1 LNWDTM
7 PAMNVAGNLFLIGLM
22 GAGKT
27 TVGKILAKRLHW
39 PFFDSD
45 HEIEARTGVRIPII
59 FEIEGE
65 EGFRNREVETIA
77 ELVSM
82 RNVVLATGGGAVLR
96 AENQR
101 ALKEN
106 GTVIYLRANVDDLYE
121 RTKHDRNRPLL
132 QTADPKA
139 KLQAL
144 FEQRD
149 PIYRQLAD
157 VVIDT
162 SRQNVNSLVAQL
174 ERKLQAHLQQQ
185 QNQHN
190 AKT

>member
-1 LNWDTM
+1 M
-7 PAMNVAGNLFLIGLM
+7 PAMKMAGNLFLIGLM

-39 PFFDSD
+39 PFYDSD
-45 HEIEARTGVRIPII
+45 HEIEARTGVKIPTI

-65 EGFRNREVETIA
+65 SGFRNREVETIA
-77 ELVSM
+77 ELVE
-82 RNVVLATGGGAVLR
+82 VPHIVLATGGGAVLR
-96 AENQR
+96 QENR
-101 ALKEN
+101 DALKRN
-106 GTVIYLRANVDDLYE
+106 GTIIYLRANVDDLYE

-132 QTADPKA
+132 QTDNPKA

-149 PIYRQLAD
+149 PIYRELAD

-162 SRQNVNSLVAQL
+162 SRQSVNSLVSQL
-174 ERKLQAHLQQQ
+174 ERKLQVYFQQQ
-185 QNQHN
+185 QNKN
-190 AKT
+190 DATT